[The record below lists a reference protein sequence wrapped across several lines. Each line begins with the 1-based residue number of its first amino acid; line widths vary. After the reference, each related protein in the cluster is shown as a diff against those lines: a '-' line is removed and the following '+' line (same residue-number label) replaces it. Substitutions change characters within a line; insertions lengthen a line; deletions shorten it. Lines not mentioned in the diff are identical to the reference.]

1 MTNGD
6 EARYQAGL
14 DETSRKNAGHSGTE
28 ACHWTSREALTA
40 EELVANGPGQK
51 ASRSAMSAVV
61 GCKILV
67 QKILARDPLRCRIVI
82 TRRIRCHLRLH
93 GVRPKSGLNL
103 LASSWVSGAWVELS
117 A

>member
-6 EARYQAGL
+6 EVRYQAGL
-14 DETSRKNAGHSGTE
+14 DETSKKNGVHLGTE
-28 ACHWTSREALTA
+28 ACHWTSTEALMG
-40 EELVANGPGQK
+40 EGLVANGPGQK

-67 QKILARDPLRCRIVI
+67 QKNLAHDPLRCRIVT
-82 TRRIRCHLRLH
+82 TRRIRDHLRLH
-93 GVRPKSGLNL
+93 GGCPMSELNL
-103 LASSWVSGAWVELS
+103 LASSWVWGAWAGLF